1 MPGSLENNRATRL
14 LVVDDDQTF
23 LLMIRKV
30 MSNSSFIVVACNNG
44 EDALEICRDI
54 TPDMILMDV
63 CLPGAS
69 GIEICRQIRQTTDY
83 ATLPILLVTANSDR
97 EIVREGYEAGAT
109 DFLTKPLD
117 WNLFAHRAEYLVQ
130 AGRAMGELRVNRSS
144 LATAQR
150 IAKIGSFTYDAETQ
164 ESQWSSELYSILGLD
179 PNRHRAHPDTLMHLI
194 HPDELEHVKA
204 VSEQA
209 LRDSKSFSIEHRLVL
224 HDGSIRHVRHY
235 AEATEDLMGTRVVTG
250 VLQDTTDHVHAID
263 QIRYLANFDGLTGL
277 TNRQQFNA
285 RLTETMQHAQSSRN
299 LVAVITVDVDRFKL
313 INDSLGH
320 SAGDQ
325 ILQVVAERVNQQV
338 RNSDCVGRLDG
349 DDPDVEIA
357 RVGGDEFS
365 LMLPRIV
372 HPTDAG
378 RVAQRILET
387 LREPID
393 VDGQSLTLTASIGIS
408 IYPIDGVTT
417 ETLIANADRAM
428 SHAKSQG
435 GNSFQYYTESL
446 NATSTRRLVL
456 ESKLRNAVEQ
466 NRLHLVYQPKV
477 DLRSGRV
484 IGMEAL
490 LRWVEPDLGFV
501 PPDEFIPLAEEIG
514 CISKIGRWVLL
525 DACRQNKEWQ
535 DRGLNSVPVS
545 VNVSSRQFSD
555 TDLLEVVTEVLE
567 ETGLEP
573 QWLELE
579 ITESAMLE
587 DEVTTTQ
594 TLKLIRE
601 RGIRVSL
608 DDFGT
613 GFSSLS
619 YLRRLSLDTLKID
632 RSFVMDLPD
641 DDDAKG
647 IFEAIIV
654 MAHVLGLVVIA
665 EGVETEEQRDFL
677 HSIDCD
683 EIQGYLISKPVP
695 PDEFAH
701 FLESDAQGS
710 K

>member
-30 MSNSSFIVVACNNG
+30 MSNSGFVVVACNNG

-97 EIVREGYEAGAT
+97 EIVRKGYEAGAT

-150 IAKIGSFTYDAETQ
+150 IAKLGSFTYDAETQ

-179 PNRHRAHPDTLMHLI
+179 PTRHRAHPDTLMHLI

-285 RLTETMQHAQSSRN
+285 RLTETMQHARSSRN
-299 LVAVITVDVDRFKL
+299 LVAVIIVDVDRFKL

-408 IYPIDGVTT
+408 IYPIDGETT

>member
-1 MPGSLENNRATRL
+1 MRGSLEKNRASRL
-14 LVVDDDQTF
+14 LVVVDDQTF

-30 MSNSSFIVVACNNG
+30 MSNSGFIVVACNNG
-44 EDALEICRDI
+44 QDALEICRDI

-97 EIVREGYEAGAT
+97 EIVRDGYEAGAT

-117 WNLFAHRAEYLVQ
+117 WNLFTHRAEYLVQ
-130 AGRAMGELRVNRSS
+130 AGRAMGELRVNRSF

-150 IAKIGSFTYDAETQ
+150 IAKIGSFTYDVETQ

-179 PNRHRAHPDTLMHLI
+179 PERHRAHPDTLTHLI
-194 HPDELEHVKA
+194 HPDDLEHVKV

-235 AEATEDLMGTRVVTG
+235 AEATEDLMGTGVVTG

-277 TNRQQFNA
+277 TNRRQFNA
-285 RLTETMQHAQSSRN
+285 RLTETMQHARSSRN
-299 LVAVITVDVDRFKL
+299 LVAVIIVDVDRFKL

-325 ILQVVAERVNQQV
+325 ILQVVAERVNRQV

-349 DDPDVEIA
+349 GDTDVEIA

-378 RVAQRILET
+378 PVAQRILET

-393 VDGQSLTLTASIGIS
+393 VDGQNLTLSASIGIS
-408 IYPIDGVTT
+408 IYPIDGETT

-535 DRGLNSVPVS
+535 DRGLGSVPVS

-601 RGIRVSL
+601 RGVRVSL

-654 MAHVLGLVVIA
+654 MAHVLGLTVIA

-677 HSIDCD
+677 RSIECD
-683 EIQGYLISKPVP
+683 EIQGYLVSKPVP
-695 PDEFAH
+695 PDEFTH
-701 FLESDAQGS
+701 FLEPDAQGS